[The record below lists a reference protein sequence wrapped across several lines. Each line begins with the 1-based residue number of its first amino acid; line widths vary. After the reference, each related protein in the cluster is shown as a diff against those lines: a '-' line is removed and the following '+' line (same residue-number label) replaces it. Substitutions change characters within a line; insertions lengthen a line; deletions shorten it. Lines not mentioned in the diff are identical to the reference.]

1 MILASLAAH
10 PGRGSGH
17 GTREGIAR
25 MRTSMSWEPVIG
37 LEVHARLLT
46 RTKIFC
52 ACATEFGA
60 PPNTNVCPV
69 CLGYPGAL
77 PVLNRK
83 AVELAMRMALATG
96 CTIHHRSIF
105 ARKNYFY
112 PDLPKGYQISQ
123 FDQPLATGGRVND
136 IHLHRIHMEED
147 AGKLLHER
155 DASLVD
161 LNRAGTPLIEI
172 VSDPDLRS
180 AEQAVA
186 YLTRLRQILMYTDVC
201 DGNMEEGS
209 LRCDANISV
218 HRKGE
223 PFGTRCEVKNL
234 NSFRYVG
241 RAIEHEIE
249 RQIKV
254 IEGGGK
260 VAQET
265 RLFDVASGE
274 TRVMRSKEEA
284 HDYRYFPEPDLFTL
298 AVDEAWIEDVRSSLP
313 PLPHERAERY
323 QREYEISAVDA
334 EQLVVTRALA
344 DFYESTA
351 AESKN
356 PRGAANWVRN
366 EVLRVLNDQKIEVE
380 QYRVTPAMLGRLIQL
395 IDSGAIGGKSAKEV
409 FDEMSA
415 SGEAP
420 DAIVEKKGL
429 AQISDPAAIRD
440 AAMRVVEKNAAQVEQ
455 YRGGKQQVFGFLVG
469 QLMKET
475 RGKAKAELA
484 NDILRELLN
493 DRN

>member
-1 MILASLAAH
+1 M
-10 PGRGSGH
+10 
-17 GTREGIAR
+17 
-25 MRTSMSWEPVIG
+25 WETVIG

-52 ACATEFGA
+52 GCSTAFGA
-60 PPNTNVCPV
+60 PPNTQVCPV

-96 CTIHHRSIF
+96 CEIHNRSIF

-123 FDQPLATGGRVND
+123 FDRPLATGGRVND
-136 IHLHRIHMEED
+136 IRIHRIHMEED

-180 AEQAVA
+180 ADQAGA

-218 HRKGE
+218 RRPGE
-223 PFGTRCEVKNL
+223 PLGTRTEVKNL
-234 NSFRYVG
+234 NSFRFLG
-241 RAIEHEIE
+241 RAIEYEVQ
-249 RQIKV
+249 RQIAV
-254 IEGGGK
+254 IEGGGR
-260 VAQET
+260 VDQET
-265 RLFDVASGE
+265 RLFDPVAGE

-298 AVDEAWIEDVRSSLP
+298 EVSDGWIDEVRASLP
-313 PLPHERAERY
+313 ALPHQRAERY
-323 QREYEISAVDA
+323 QREYALTAVDA
-334 EQLVVTRALA
+334 EALVVTRALA
-344 DFYESTA
+344 DFYEETA
-351 AESKN
+351 HEAAN

-366 EVLRVLNDQKIEVE
+366 EVLRVLNDQKIDIGE
-380 QYRVTPAMLGRLIQL
+380 YRVTPSMLGRLIRL

-409 FDEMSA
+409 FDEMSV
-415 SGEAP
+415 SGEEP
-420 DAIVEKKGL
+420 EGIVERKGL
-429 AQISDPAAIRD
+429 AQITDPAAIRE
-440 AAMRVVEKNAAQVEQ
+440 AALRVVEKNAQQVEQ
-455 YRGGKQQVFGFLVG
+455 YRGGKEQVFGFLVG

-475 RGKAKAELA
+475 RGKAKAETA
-484 NDILRELLN
+484 NEILRELLN
-493 DRN
+493 KRH

>member
-1 MILASLAAH
+1 
-10 PGRGSGH
+10 
-17 GTREGIAR
+17 
-25 MRTSMSWEPVIG
+25 MSWQPVIG

-52 ACATEFGA
+52 ACATAFGA

-96 CTIHHRSIF
+96 CTVHTRSIF

-123 FDQPLATGGRVND
+123 FDQPLATAGRVND
-136 IHLHRIHMEED
+136 VRLHRIHMEED

-155 DASLVD
+155 DGSLVD

-172 VSDPDLRS
+172 VSDPDIRS
-180 AEQAVA
+180 ADQAVA

-218 HRKGE
+218 HHEGE

-241 RAIEHEIE
+241 RAIEYEIE
-249 RQIKV
+249 RQINV
-254 IEGGGK
+254 LESGGK
-260 VAQET
+260 VDQET
-265 RLFDVASGE
+265 RLYDVAAGE
-274 TRVMRSKEEA
+274 TRVMRTKEEA
-284 HDYRYFPEPDLFTL
+284 HDYRYFPEPDLMPL
-298 AVDEAWIEDVRSSLP
+298 EVEAAWIENVRSSLP
-313 PLPHERAERY
+313 PLPHERARRY
-323 QREYEISAVDA
+323 QREYDITEVDA

-344 DFYESTA
+344 DFYEA
-351 AESKN
+351 AVAESAN
-356 PRGAANWVRN
+356 PRAAANWVRN
-366 EVLRVLNDQKIEVE
+366 EVLRVLNDQKIDIID
-380 QYRVTPAMLGRLIQL
+380 YKVTPPMLGRLIKL

-409 FDEMSA
+409 FDEMSL
-415 SGEAP
+415 SGDAP
-420 DAIVEKKGL
+420 DAIVERKGL
-429 AQISDPAAIRD
+429 AQISDPGAIRE
-440 AAMRVVEKNAAQVEQ
+440 AALRVLERNAAQVEQ
-455 YRGGKQQVFGFLVG
+455 YRAGKAQVFGFLVG

-484 NDILRELLN
+484 NEILRELLS
-493 DRN
+493 R